1 MVNRYGFTPLGLS
14 VRSKDTTASQRA
26 IDTLLADAHAR
37 AVELLSDHAGLLET
51 VAQSL
56 LEHQRL
62 DRDELR
68 ALYAASM
75 GEKKQHRKLI
85 PVLPPVEALDTR
97 RQTGNHTKQ
106 KRSKVVHRAKDRS
119 GLIRRV
125 ARKIRLPFRRK
136 KVRT

>member
-14 VRSKDTTASQRA
+14 VRSKDTAASQRA
-26 IDTLLADAHAR
+26 IDTLLADAHTR

-75 GEKKQHRKLI
+75 GEKTQRRKLI

-97 RQTGNHTKQ
+97 RQTGTTKQ
-106 KRSKVVHRAKDRS
+106 KRSKVVHRAKNRS
-119 GLIRRV
+119 GLVRRV

>member
-1 MVNRYGFTPLGLS
+1 
-14 VRSKDTTASQRA
+14 
-26 IDTLLADAHAR
+26 
-37 AVELLSDHAGLLET
+37 
-51 VAQSL
+51 

-85 PVLPPVEALDTR
+85 PVLPPVEVLDTR
-97 RQTGNHTKQ
+97 RYTDSHTKQ
-106 KRSKVVHRAKDRS
+106 KRNKTVHRAGNRS

-136 KVRT
+136 KARAY